1 LRLLRSSLPR
11 AAGRALLWAGLLLLL
26 GRGALAVFAPAQ
38 RRPPAPE
45 LEAPSAA
52 FPGEGAQAFA
62 AGFARAYFTH
72 GQGASESSLRL
83 GPYLAAGL
91 APAAGSLIEGRSA
104 VAALQA
110 TPAGAVRLDGQHAL
124 IIVRVDLAGGQAG
137 TRYLTVPVVSS
148 APGTFAV
155 FDYPSLAPAPALA
168 ADPNAAAQ
176 ASLDPGLE
184 AEIRPLLARFFAFY
198 LGGAAPELSYFT
210 PPGARLRAVGGRFDR
225 VEVLDLAPIG
235 GSAPNRVVVRAVVRV
250 RDRQAGATSLLAY
263 RVALEREG
271 RWYVA
276 AVNSPERTG
285 R

>member
-1 LRLLRSSLPR
+1 LRLLRSPLPR

-26 GRGALAVFAPAQ
+26 GRGALAIFAPGAG
-38 RRPPAPE
+38 RPPAPE

-72 GQGASESSLRL
+72 GQGASDSSLRL
-83 GPYLAAGL
+83 VPYLAAGL

-110 TPAGAVRLDGQHAL
+110 TPAGVVRLDGQHAL
-124 IIVRVDLAGGQAG
+124 IIVRVDLAGQVG
-137 TRYLTVPVVSS
+137 TRFLTVPVVSS

-155 FDYPSLAPAPALA
+155 FDYPSLAPAPALG

-235 GSAPNRVVVRAVVRV
+235 ASAANRVVVRAVVRV